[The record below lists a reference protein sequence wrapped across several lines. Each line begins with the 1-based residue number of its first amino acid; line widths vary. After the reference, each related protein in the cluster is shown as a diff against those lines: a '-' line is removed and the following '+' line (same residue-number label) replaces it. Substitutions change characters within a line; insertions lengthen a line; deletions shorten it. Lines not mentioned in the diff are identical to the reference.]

1 MIQAWRIKHKMFSL
15 AWKIVDTKK
24 DCPEIAD
31 KLRNRLELYRALL
44 IKKIKENVAK
54 YGILCAACSP
64 WGMTFINSEKHVCP
78 KCGKVAAR
86 YIINMQDDMTRKK

>member
-44 IKKIKENVAK
+44 IKKIKENA
-54 YGILCAACSP
+54 
-64 WGMTFINSEKHVCP
+64 
-78 KCGKVAAR
+78 
-86 YIINMQDDMTRKK
+86 